1 MSIVGSFS
9 DDDES
14 MCLLADPA
22 SADDEL
28 VYFDS
33 IESASFEPV
42 TSKTDEFYDCASFIL
57 PSFWDYFQ
65 SYLAYPLLGLPV
77 FNKSA
82 ACC

>member
-42 TSKTDEFYDCASFIL
+42 TSKTDEFYDCASFI
-57 PSFWDYFQ
+57 
-65 SYLAYPLLGLPV
+65 
-77 FNKSA
+77 
-82 ACC
+82 